1 MLVGFWPA
9 ALALCASTRLP
20 RVPQSPTMVA
30 DATARLPRVPQSP
43 EEMVKH
49 AARAVARGA
58 AAGALRQTV
67 RIVVPDDQRAY
78 KVFGAVEIQGTSAPE
93 DLDPWPGGLLQQYPI
108 ALDLGRR
115 MLAGQ
120 GYGFG

>member
-1 MLVGFWPA
+1 
-9 ALALCASTRLP
+9 
-20 RVPQSPTMVA
+20 MVA
-30 DATARLPRVPQSP
+30 EPTARLPRVPQSP
-43 EEMVKH
+43 EEMVEQ

-78 KVFGAVEIQGTSAPE
+78 KVFGAEIQGVEFGVEIQGTSAPE

-108 ALDLGRR
+108 ALDLGRCI
-115 MLAGQ
+115 LAGDL
-120 GYGFG
+120 